1 MRVWTTLNHPLFV
14 DREKHERQNRELAE
28 KRYAEIVAKIR
39 DREAGLSTLRSW
51 KWIHALGSLC
61 RGVFKHHK
69 RFHDTYDQDIHDLA
83 YRVASAVQMRM
94 IAYSKELDQRKL
106 DRAAKPVV
114 RRKGVKRYKTSEK
127 ARFYSRKYHQDHREE
142 INAKQREKYWANPEK
157 TKIASRKAYQDHQ
170 DQRKASSRK
179 YQQDHREEINAKQRE
194 KYWANPEKARARAR
208 KYRTKNSEK
217 KKASSRKYRQNHRD
231 ELTAKERERYA
242 KKKALAESAP
252 SRAIPPQTNAP
263 G

>member
-1 MRVWTTLNHPLFV
+1 MRVWSTLNHPLFA
-14 DREKHERQNRELAE
+14 DREKHARQSRELAE
-28 KRYAEIVAKIR
+28 KRYAEIVAKSR
-39 DREAGLSTLRSW
+39 DGEAGLSTLRSW

-61 RGVFKHHK
+61 RGVFNHHK
-69 RFHDTYDQDIHDLA
+69 RFPDTYDQDIHDLA
-83 YRVASAVQMRM
+83 YRVASAVQMRI

-142 INAKQREKYWANPEK
+142 INAKQRDKNC
-157 TKIASRKAYQDHQ
+157 
-170 DQRKASSRK
+170 
-179 YQQDHREEINAKQRE
+179 
-194 KYWANPEKARARAR
+194 ANPEKARARAR